1 MRYALGALLGAIIA
15 ILPGIP
21 AFTTWETADS
31 KPALFDVYCD
41 VDLWAGEADCPSGK
55 TVLVAGVGGAGRT
68 RRRHN
73 RIHRGRASGRPQIYP
88 RQNHATPFEA
98 QRLEEPPD

>member
-1 MRYALGALLGAIIA
+1 MRYMIGALLGAIVA

-41 VDLWAGEADCPSGK
+41 VDYWAGAAGCPSGK
-55 TVLVAGVGGAGRT
+55 TALVAGVGALVGLGGVTIGTIGARKRET
-68 RRRHN
+68 SN
-73 RIHRGRASGRPQIYP
+73 S
-88 RQNHATPFEA
+88 FET
-98 QRLEEPPD
+98 EPHDPN